1 MKKIL
6 LLIIMATIS
15 CYCFA
20 KVTADSILQA
30 VANEQMRPPLKY
42 RDDISYKLNENFQEL
57 HISSTIKINQKHD
70 TLFLLEVFPLEG
82 GFHMSM
88 WNKQNFVICD
98 SDGYLFDN
106 EFEQSIRKEISL
118 WDKEKILRYND
129 LVKNHMHDGVYYLAS
144 KITVENGKI
153 VDIDTIEFRD
163 LTKLIGI

>member
-1 MKKIL
+1 
-6 LLIIMATIS
+6 
-15 CYCFA
+15 
-20 KVTADSILQA
+20 
-30 VANEQMRPPLKY
+30 
-42 RDDISYKLNENFQEL
+42 
-57 HISSTIKINQKHD
+57 
-70 TLFLLEVFPLEG
+70 
-82 GFHMSM
+82 MSM